1 MNADMDEGMGA
12 GSAVAVAGKSMNKQG
27 TPPVWLPSFTKGT
40 NTDIRKAGNLK
51 KLPATLGR
59 KFQPEVLGEPVEPR
73 HQSGRQQSSLNIGA
87 LTCNRG
93 AI

>member
-51 KLPATLGR
+51 NSQQRWAGSFNLKCWESLWSRGTSQAGSKAHLT
-59 KFQPEVLGEPVEPR
+59 
-73 HQSGRQQSSLNIGA
+73 SGH
-87 LTCNRG
+87 
-93 AI
+93 